1 MDKSSK
7 TRVRLQASTT
17 SSIVNS
23 LDLVDSRAALID
35 DWESFD
41 GTGDAAVGNIAM
53 YYASTDDDPAS
64 GGATW
69 SSYNEFQS
77 AEEYARG
84 FKFKAIF
91 TTSDTAYNIKCSAMS
106 VTSTILS

>member
-1 MDKSSK
+1 MADKPRKEAAEIRKEERQRTERSK
-7 TRVRLQASTT
+7 QQKLKLKPQV
-17 SSIVNS
+17 
-23 LDLVDSRAALID
+23 
-35 DWESFD
+35 
-41 GTGDAAVGNIAM
+41 DAAVANIAM

-91 TTSDTAYNIKCSAMS
+91 SLVPGFLEFS
-106 VTSTILS
+106 